1 MDKNNINFG
10 KRFSGAEWADV
21 QKDIMVIG
29 AGGIGSHLI
38 FNLSRIG
45 HHLAIIDPDSVDETN
60 VEGGQLF
67 TRGNIGQFKVDA
79 IKSVCRM
86 FGCTNMIDSMSTY
99 FKKGMATEA
108 ITITGLDSMAA
119 RKDVY
124 NEWKNS
130 MKYYKP
136 EECLLLDGRLTME
149 LYEIFAIKG
158 TDTAS
163 MKKYE
168 EEFLFSDEEANI
180 EDCTTKQTT
189 FGAAA
194 IGAAITSTLCNFI
207 TNLKLGFEM
216 RGIDFHERMFFPMK
230 LLTLDPSTP
239 MEMKEAI
246 VELEQPKTE
255 LL

>member
-10 KRFSGAEWADV
+10 KRFSGAEWADI

-29 AGGIGSHLI
+29 TGGIGTWTI

-45 HHLAIIDPDSVDETN
+45 HNLIIVDPDRVDETN

-67 TRGNIGQFKVDA
+67 KRRDIREWKVDA
-79 IKSVCRM
+79 IKNICRE
-86 FGCTNMIDSMSTY
+86 FGCNNNIDSMATH
-99 FKKGMATEA
+99 FKKGMATAA
-108 ITITGLDSMAA
+108 ITITGLDNMTA

-130 MKYYKP
+130 IKYYKP
-136 EECLLLDGRLTME
+136 EECLLIDGRLTME
-149 LYEIFAIKG
+149 MYEIFAIKG

-189 FGAAA
+189 FAAAA
-194 IGAAITSTLCNFI
+194 IGAAITATLCNFI

-216 RGIDFHERMFFPMK
+216 RELNFYERMFFPMK
-230 LLTLDPSTP
+230 LLTLEPSTP